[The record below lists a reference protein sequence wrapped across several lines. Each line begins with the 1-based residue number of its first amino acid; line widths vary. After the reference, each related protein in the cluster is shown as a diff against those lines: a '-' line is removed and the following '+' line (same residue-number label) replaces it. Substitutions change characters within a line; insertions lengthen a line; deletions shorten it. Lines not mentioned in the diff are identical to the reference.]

1 SNIIDDYQ
9 KFYHKKALQVH
20 ELVALFIVLIT
31 KQPTPETFFR
41 WFFFLIFVFIIYFFE
56 LFIVYCGW
64 FFIEVFI
71 FFLFRYIFMLHLC
84 RLFPFLL
91 LISIFRLSSKCCF
104 LYINI
109 LSLINRRIKR
119 IIKSSFFL

>member
-1 SNIIDDYQ
+1 MIIRSSSTIKGVSRVY
-9 KFYHKKALQVH
+9 KPLIHLLHSF
-20 ELVALFIVLIT
+20 LIT
-31 KQPTPETFFR
+31 EESTPKSFFR

-71 FFLFRYIFMLHLC
+71 LFLFRYIFMLHLC

>member
-1 SNIIDDYQ
+1 TCCVFLI
-9 KFYHKKALQVH
+9 
-20 ELVALFIVLIT
+20 ELVT
-31 KQPTPETFFR
+31 KQATPETFFR
-41 WFFFLIFVFIIYFFE
+41 WFFFPFFVFTIYFFE

-64 FFIEVFI
+64 FFVDIFI
-71 FFLFRYIFMLHLC
+71 LFLFRYIFTLRLC

-109 LSLINRRIKR
+109 LSLISRRIKR
-119 IIKSSFFL
+119 IIKLSFFL